1 MVENVVAGPEAPTH
15 CPYRQATLLQ
25 QALEPDKMRIALFL
39 GAGCP
44 TSIRIPDGAGTKPLV
59 PDVLGLTGQI
69 RSRLELSDEYK
80 APFAS
85 VLKRLTDDGK
95 THPNIEDILTH
106 VRGLRDVIGIGEV
119 DGLSKKNLT
128 ELETEICDATN
139 RIVDVR
145 LPSDDT
151 PYHRVAAWIRGIS
164 RAHPVEIF
172 TSNYDLLMEQ
182 ALEESRVP
190 YFDGFVG
197 SDRTFFDIA
206 SIEQDVLPTR
216 WARLWK
222 VHGSINWW
230 QTKAGKVERH
240 AQRADDTDRRLIHP
254 SHLKYEESR
263 RMPYLA
269 MLDRLRAVLSRG
281 QVVLVTCGYSFT
293 DQHVNEAILQ
303 GLSGNAT
310 AMCFALLF
318 GDRAKSGEAVR
329 RARVDP
335 NLSLL
340 AVDGAVLGTVE
351 RDWHAKE
358 KPEDP
363 LSGLAVRTGAMPERT
378 EAPAARSKFLL
389 GDFKAFGEFLG
400 QELAN
405 RSEGERGDNRGS

>member
-1 MVENVVAGPEAPTH
+1 MNDKVTGGVETPTH

-25 QALEPDKMRIALFL
+25 QALEPDKMRVAFFL

-44 TSIRIPDGAGTKPLV
+44 TAIRMPDGTGTKPLV
-59 PDVLGLTGQI
+59 PDVAGLTSQLRVI
-69 RSRLELSDEYK
+69 LEASETHK
-80 APFAS
+80 VPFAS
-85 VLKRLTDDGK
+85 VLKRLSDDGK
-95 THPNIEDILTH
+95 AQPNIEDILTH
-106 VRGLRDVIGIGEV
+106 VRGLRDVIGTGVV
-119 DGLSKKNLT
+119 DGLSRGNLT
-128 ELETEICDATN
+128 ALEAEICEATN

-151 PYHRVAAWIRGIS
+151 PYHRLAAWIRGIS
-164 RAHPVEIF
+164 RTHPVEIF
-172 TSNYDLLMEQ
+172 TSNYDVLMEQ
-182 ALEESRVP
+182 ALEESRVA

-206 SIEQDVLPTR
+206 SIEQDVLPIR

-230 QTKAGKVERH
+230 QTKTGQVERH
-240 AQRADDTDRRLIHP
+240 AQRADGADRRLIHP

-269 MLDRLRAVLSRG
+269 MLDRLRAVLSKG

-310 AMCFALLF
+310 AICFALLF
-318 GDRAKSGEAVR
+318 GDRARSPEAVK

-340 AVDGAVLGTVE
+340 AADGAVLGTIE
-351 RDWHAKE
+351 RDWHARE
-358 KPEDP
+358 KAEDP
-363 LSGLAVRTGAMPERT
+363 LHIVAVRAGAMPERT
-378 EAPAARSKFLL
+378 ESPAARCKFLL
-389 GDFKAFGEFLG
+389 GDFKALGDFLG

-405 RSEGERGDNRGS
+405 RSESRKGDESGS